1 MRNAP
6 HLPTAF
12 SLAQVP
18 HSVGRP
24 WTDTNRTA
32 RFFEGPPVRRLGGR
46 KTSCKKKTS
55 NSVAKI

>member
-1 MRNAP
+1 MKNAP
-6 HLPTAF
+6 HLSTAS

-32 RFFEGPPVRRLGGR
+32 RFCADPPVRQLGG
-46 KTSCKKKTS
+46 KSCNKKTS
-55 NSVAKI
+55 NSVVKI